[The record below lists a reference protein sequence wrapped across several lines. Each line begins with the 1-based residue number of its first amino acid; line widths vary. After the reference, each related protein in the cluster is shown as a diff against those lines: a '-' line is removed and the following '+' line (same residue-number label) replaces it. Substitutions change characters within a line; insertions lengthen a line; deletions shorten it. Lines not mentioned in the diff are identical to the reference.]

1 MEKSAITGVRTITF
15 GPRILKT
22 GIAVTLALYI
32 CSMLNLD
39 PPIFAG
45 VAAILA
51 IQPSIYRTW
60 KQMIDQIITNTL
72 GASISL
78 FFIYFFGENPITIGF
93 VIMLVI
99 SLSIKLKMEK
109 TIPLTLVTVL
119 AIMSAAG
126 SEDFSFALERFMII
140 MIGTAA
146 AILVNIIVLPP
157 KYQQNYFTHVQT
169 TFQTMSLILRTAI
182 SNELT
187 EASFKDQQSSL
198 TKNIQKLEEQFQLFD
213 EERSKLGKSSKQIN
227 AREIIVFKQ
236 MLKTL
241 QEGEQIIENIEE
253 HYFQSQT
260 DESDH
265 QLFDAHL
272 ELLMKYHENLL
283 LKYQGKIKE
292 QPNGLESQVYEAS
305 NEFFEQ
311 ALKRYTPK
319 QRLLIIVSSIMD
331 YTFHLQRLDKV
342 IQQYLKSKE

>member
-1 MEKSAITGVRTITF
+1 MTF

-22 GIAVTLALYI
+22 GIAVTVALYI
-32 CSMLNLD
+32 CSILNLD

-72 GASISL
+72 GATLSL

-99 SLSIKLKMEK
+99 SLSLKLKMEK

-126 SEDFSFALERFMII
+126 SEDLFFTLERFIII
-140 MIGTAA
+140 MIGTGAA
-146 AILVNIIVLPP
+146 MVVNIIVLPP
-157 KYQQNYFTHVQT
+157 KYQQNYFKQVQS
-169 TFQTMSLILRTAI
+169 TFQNMSLLLRTAI

-187 EASFKDQQSSL
+187 EVSFNEHHKSLSKD
-198 TKNIQKLEEQFQLFD
+198 IQKLEEQFQLFE
-213 EERSKLGKSSKQIN
+213 EERTKLGKTKQLN

-236 MLKTL
+236 MLKVL
-241 QEGEQIIENIEE
+241 QEGEQIVENIEE
-253 HYFQSQT
+253 HYFQST
-260 DESDH
+260 TEEEDNL
-265 QLFDAHL
+265 LFDSHL

-283 LKYQGKIKE
+283 LKYQGKIKPTSLENDVLE
-292 QPNGLESQVYEAS
+292 QS
-305 NEFFEQ
+305 NNFFEQ
-311 ALKRYTPK
+311 ALRLYTQDKGSK
-319 QRLLIIVSSIMD
+319 QRLMIIVSSIMD
-331 YTFHLQRLDKV
+331 YTFHLQRLDKL
-342 IQQYLKSKE
+342 IHQYLKGKEE